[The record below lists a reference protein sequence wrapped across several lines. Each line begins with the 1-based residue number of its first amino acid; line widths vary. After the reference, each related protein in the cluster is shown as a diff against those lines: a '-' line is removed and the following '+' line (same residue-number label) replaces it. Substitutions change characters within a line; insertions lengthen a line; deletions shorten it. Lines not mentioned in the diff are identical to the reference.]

1 MLVFIPAAQS
11 QEINMLIKQ
20 FCLEAFNKEIVKNK
34 EEVHNLLKIMLDMT
48 VTNESGGRLN
58 AFANEPRIDVI
69 SSGTSNDSLSQI
81 FLILFSLA
89 IICIIGILVIFK

>member
-1 MLVFIPAAQS
+1 M
-11 QEINMLIKQ
+11 
-20 FCLEAFNKEIVKNK
+20 
-34 EEVHNLLKIMLDMT
+34 HNLFKNFLEMT

-69 SSGTSNDSLSQI
+69 SSGASNDKQSQI

-89 IICIIGILVIFK
+89 FICIIGIFVIFK

>member
-1 MLVFIPAAQS
+1 ML
-11 QEINMLIKQ
+11 E
-20 FCLEAFNKEIVKNK
+20 
-34 EEVHNLLKIMLDMT
+34 MT

-69 SSGTSNDSLSQI
+69 SSGTSNNKLSQI

-89 IICIIGILVIFK
+89 FICIIGIFVIFK